1 MRRNYYWLLILL
13 LLGGC
18 VESPWIKN
26 LQVFNEKGSMML
38 GSQVISIPA
47 PDSRLPDYE
56 KLTYEV
62 RWLGLPV
69 GTFSTSVTGI
79 KNYKGREAYLLEAE
93 MKTNAFLSK
102 IYKIEDRFVSYMDTE
117 KLYTLRLE
125 VYRREGK
132 YKKDAITEFD
142 QTNQKAY
149 FKNFIDNSEKSF
161 DIPEGVHDVLSAS
174 YYLTLLPLKVG
185 GRVEYPVYNNEHN
198 YQFFGLI
205 KSKVLIKL
213 PTLGNNEQEAFLV
226 QPYANLKGEKVDK
239 GNVNAYFSSQERRI
253 LLLAKL
259 KGPVFTEITISLSKI
274 ENGARPD

>member
-26 LQVFNEKGSMML
+26 IQVFNEKGSMML
-38 GSQVISIPA
+38 GSQLISAPS

-62 RWLGLPV
+62 RWLGFVV
-69 GTFSTSVTGI
+69 GTFSTSVIGI
-79 KNYKGREAYLLEAE
+79 KNYKGRDTYLLEAE
-93 MKTNAFLSK
+93 IKTNAFLSK

-117 KLYTLRLE
+117 KLYTLRQE

-142 QTNQKAY
+142 QTNHKAY
-149 FKNFIDNSEKSF
+149 FKNFINNSEKSF
-161 DIPEGVHDVLSAS
+161 DIPEGIHDVLSAY

-185 GRVEYPVYNNEHN
+185 GRVEYQVCNNEHN

-213 PTLGNNEQEAFLV
+213 PTLGNNENEAYLL
-226 QPYANLKGEKVDK
+226 QPYANLKGKKVDK
-239 GNVNAYFSSQERRI
+239 GSVSAYFSSQERRI
-253 LLLAKL
+253 LLLARL